1 MCYVDTALV
10 PPPSELSSRPR
21 ITDRGSGMAFRECP
35 SFLNN
40 SEHDRVAAPS
50 LPRLCCLPPPLQRNR
65 PPTPT
70 PLWRRGSTACCNPAR
85 RSHAVRWR
93 IVARPNTGSGQTITR
108 RWLPGTG
115 SRCPQKR
122 FCSEPTIRR
131 VTPLYVGPRN
141 AGLCA
146 LCGRPN
152 PERAP
157 VQPSPRLGRT
167 GRLACSA
174 AAQAATARRARGR
187 RRRRGAAGRSDRQRR
202 WLCAK

>member
-1 MCYVDTALV
+1 LLRC
-10 PPPSELSSRPR
+10 PSELSSEPSAA
-21 ITDRGSGMAFRECP
+21 DPGWHRECP
-35 SFLNN
+35 WFLDK
-40 SEHDRVAAPS
+40 SEDDRLLASYLSQPGCS
-50 LPRLCCLPPPLQRNR
+50 PLLPQPNR

-70 PLWRRGSTACCNPAR
+70 PAWRHGSTACCSPAR

-108 RWLPGTG
+108 RWSRGTG

-131 VTPLYVGPRN
+131 VTPLYVGPPS
-141 AGLCA
+141 AGSCA

-157 VQPSPRLGRT
+157 DQPSPRFRAYPAAVAPGLFRRHVSRHGR
-167 GRLACSA
+167 
-174 AAQAATARRARGR
+174 ARRRAAPASRSR
-187 RRRRGAAGRSDRQRR
+187 RAE
-202 WLCAK
+202 